1 MTCDHRCIPCWFR
14 FSCHIDS
21 VKGTIVQILFG
32 SVVVIVVFVVNCV
45 LYVVTL
51 AKIYKQVYSI
61 RSVIGSMPPSMQAT
75 HKATKT
81 MSMFVLAYIVQWN
94 LPCIYSLWSSINGS
108 VPQIVLQGVTIT
120 ANLGGVIN
128 LFVFLVIRGKQTS
141 SSQHSSN
148 TVSNNYI

>member
-1 MTCDHRCIPCWFR
+1 M
-14 FSCHIDS
+14 
-21 VKGTIVQILFG
+21 
-32 SVVVIVVFVVNCV
+32 FVVNCV

-51 AKIYKQVYSI
+51 AKIYKQVYSM
-61 RSVIGSMPPSMQAT
+61 RTVIGSISPSMQAT